1 MWEPLFGELKMLD
14 RLGELLEMFF
24 VGLGQFLTRLSSE
37 EKTMIGLLLGL
48 MLIASVMSRVL
59 LHMVH

>member
-1 MWEPLFGELKMLD
+1 MLD